1 MKYFTYIETNL
12 FKRSETTAK
21 EKQMKSIGKRSTIWM
36 LIILLIITSLS
47 VSCTQKKPSSPLSGD
62 KVIEA
67 SNAKETLKIV
77 SGSENKILEPIL
89 NQFSKEKKINIVIDY
104 KGSLDI
110 MRLLE
115 ADVVEYDAVWPASSL
130 WISVGDS
137 RHRVKHMQSTS
148 ITPIVFGIRH
158 SLAEQLGFIGR
169 DVKVSE
175 ILQAIEKKQLKFTM
189 TSATQSNS
197 GASAYIG
204 FIYALLGNPDI
215 ITSEDLDNPALKQDL
230 TNLLSG
236 VERSSGSSDWLKDL
250 FLAGNFDA
258 MVNYEAL
265 VISANQTL
273 EKEKRE
279 TLYAIYPVDG
289 LMIAD
294 SPLGF
299 ISQNGVKNRDE
310 KSKEGSFLELQKY
323 LMSDKV
329 QAEIQKTGRRT
340 GYSGVDESNKNIFR
354 ADWGID
360 TNRILSTINMP
371 KSDVLLK
378 ALNAYQSEF
387 KKPGYNIYV
396 LDFSG
401 SMSGD
406 GHEQLMAALEQVM
419 KRDLAAKNFLQ
430 ASDNEINRVILFNDS
445 IIFDKTSK
453 GSKEFEDVFGKIK
466 KVFPQNG
473 TALYTTTIKALNDL
487 KSVDFSQYSPAILL
501 LTDGKNNGIDSLRD
515 LKRFYEDNGFSV
527 PIFSILFGD
536 ADDQELEQIAEFSKA
551 RVFDGR
557 KDLINAFKSVR
568 GYN

>member
-1 MKYFTYIETNL
+1 
-12 FKRSETTAK
+12 
-21 EKQMKSIGKRSTIWM
+21 MKSIGKRSTIWI

>member
-47 VSCTQKKPSSPLSGD
+47 VSCTQKKSSSPLSGD

-310 KSKEGSFLELQKY
+310 KSKEESFLELQKY

-340 GYSGVDESNKNIFR
+340 GYSGVDASNKNIFR

-387 KKPGYNIYV
+387 KKPGYNVYV

>member
-47 VSCTQKKPSSPLSGD
+47 VSCTQKKSSGPLSGD

-360 TNRILSTINMP
+360 TDRILSTINMP

-419 KRDLAAKNFLQ
+419 KRELAAKNFLQ

-453 GSKEFEDVFGKIK
+453 GSQEFEDVFGKIK

>member
-1 MKYFTYIETNL
+1 
-12 FKRSETTAK
+12 
-21 EKQMKSIGKRSTIWM
+21 
-36 LIILLIITSLS
+36 
-47 VSCTQKKPSSPLSGD
+47 
-62 KVIEA
+62 
-67 SNAKETLKIV
+67 
-77 SGSENKILEPIL
+77 
-89 NQFSKEKKINIVIDY
+89 
-104 KGSLDI
+104 
-110 MRLLE
+110 
-115 ADVVEYDAVWPASSL
+115 
-130 WISVGDS
+130 
-137 RHRVKHMQSTS
+137 
-148 ITPIVFGIRH
+148 
-158 SLAEQLGFIGR
+158 
-169 DVKVSE
+169 
-175 ILQAIEKKQLKFTM
+175 M

-310 KSKEGSFLELQKY
+310 KSKEESFLELQKY

-340 GYSGVDESNKNIFR
+340 GYSGVDASNKNIFR

-387 KKPGYNIYV
+387 KKPGYNVYV

>member
-1 MKYFTYIETNL
+1 
-12 FKRSETTAK
+12 
-21 EKQMKSIGKRSTIWM
+21 MKSIGKRSTIWM

-47 VSCTQKKPSSPLSGD
+47 VSCTQKKSSSPLSGD

-310 KSKEGSFLELQKY
+310 KSKEESFLELQKY

-340 GYSGVDESNKNIFR
+340 GYSGVDASNKNIFR

-387 KKPGYNIYV
+387 KKPGYNVYV

>member
-1 MKYFTYIETNL
+1 
-12 FKRSETTAK
+12 
-21 EKQMKSIGKRSTIWM
+21 MKSIGKRSTIWM

>member
-47 VSCTQKKPSSPLSGD
+47 VSCTQKKPSGPLSGD

-299 ISQNGVKNRDE
+299 ISQNGVKNRGE

-340 GYSGVDESNKNIFR
+340 GYSGVDASNKNIFR

-453 GSKEFEDVFGKIK
+453 GSQEFEDVFGKIK

-515 LKRFYEDNGFSV
+515 LRRFYEDNGFSV

>member
-21 EKQMKSIGKRSTIWM
+21 EKQMKSIGKRSTIWI